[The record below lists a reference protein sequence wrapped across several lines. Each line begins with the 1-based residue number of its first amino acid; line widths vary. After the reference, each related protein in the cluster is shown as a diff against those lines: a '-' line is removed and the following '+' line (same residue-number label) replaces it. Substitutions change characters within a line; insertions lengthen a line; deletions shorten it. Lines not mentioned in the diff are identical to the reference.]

1 MKILLVNDDGI
12 NHINLINTKKALEN
26 FGDVYVA
33 APSKEMSGAS
43 ISLRV
48 YQGTK
53 YKVIDNK
60 TISVDGTPAD
70 CAFVGL
76 NYFGFDTIDI
86 VVSGTNNGHNESYD
100 HLFSGTVGGAI
111 SASLHQK
118 KVVALSADFFDEEM
132 VFEKT
137 YKVMKFIFDHNL
149 LDKYPILSINY
160 PSRNFKVEK
169 GFKAGHINTFPSD
182 ELFINSDGHMKTYR
196 KHLSKLPKSD
206 RYYTSNG
213 YYSITCLKPTL
224 EDYTLTNKL
233 QKEID
238 TFGD

>member
-1 MKILLVNDDGI
+1 MKFLLVNDDGI
-12 NHINLINTKKALEN
+12 NHINLINTRKALEN
-26 FGDVYVA
+26 FGEVYVS
-33 APSKEMSGAS
+33 APSAEMSGAS

-53 YKVIDNK
+53 YRVIDDK

-70 CAFVGL
+70 CAFAGL

-86 VVSGTNNGHNESYD
+86 VVSGTNNGFNESYD

-111 SASLHQK
+111 SGALFQK
-118 KVVALSADFFDEEM
+118 KVIALSADFYDENM
-132 VFEKT
+132 VYEKT
-137 YKVMKFIFDHNL
+137 YNAIKFVLDNNL
-149 LDKYPILSINY
+149 LDRFPILSINY
-160 PSRNFKVEK
+160 PSREHKVGK
-169 GFKAGHINTFPSD
+169 GFKAGHINTFPND
-182 ELFINSDGHMKTYR
+182 ELFNDNDGNVKTYR
-196 KHLSKLPKSD
+196 KSLTKLPKSD

-213 YYSITCLKPTL
+213 YYSITCLKPSL

-238 TFGD
+238 LLK

>member
-1 MKILLVNDDGI
+1 MKFLLVNDDGI
-12 NHINLINTKKALEN
+12 SHINLKNTKKALEN
-26 FGDVYVA
+26 FGEVYVS

-43 ISLRV
+43 ISLKV
-48 YQGTK
+48 YKGSD
-53 YKVIDNK
+53 YKKIDDK
-60 TISVDGTPAD
+60 TITVDGTPAD

-76 NYFGFDTIDI
+76 NYFGFDTIDV

-111 SASLHQK
+111 SGALFQK
-118 KVVALSADFFDEEM
+118 KVIALSADFYDEDM
-132 VFEKT
+132 VYEKT
-137 YKVMKFIFDHNL
+137 YKAIKYVLDNNL

-160 PSRNFKVEK
+160 PSRNFKEGK

-182 ELFINSDGHMKTYR
+182 EFFHHEDGKMKTYR
-196 KHLSKLPKSD
+196 KSLTKLPKSD

-213 YYSITCLKPTL
+213 YYSITCLKPSL
-224 EDYTLTNKL
+224 EDYSLTNKL

-238 TFGD
+238 SFSE